1 MKRLSCRQFLCAVS
15 VTLFL
20 LTPGCLCARTQGE
33 PETRSLNT
41 NETAKSDTIT
51 TANPDTGMTAK
62 SDTISTAKPETIATA
77 KSNTNATTRVET
89 KAVTRPDAKATAKSD
104 TKTTAKPDT
113 KATAKSDT
121 KATAKPDT
129 KIGNATITVK
139 LVRSLQSQE
148 KIALLKEQHG
158 ILTMSIKS
166 KKGDAYETA
175 LADEIAKRMQGALSR
190 DVAIKSD
197 DDKCN
202 VRVSVRPILTLVDQD
217 DDYYRM
223 NCSVDIEMKSADEKR
238 LFGATRIELGA
249 PRRVLEEENAV
260 GSFAE
265 PAANSSVE
273 WCRKELNRIIDS
285 EIGMSM
291 ISIQLPDEPEGKE
304 RNLQKDAASILKI
317 GEALGKQKKILKYE
331 LISQDSRS
339 GVCIYRV
346 VYFTSEYQNGL
357 VNELN
362 ALFSAKKQN

>member
-1 MKRLSCRQFLCAVS
+1 MKRLSCRQFLSTVS

-20 LTPGCLCARTQGE
+20 LTPGCLCARTNGE
-33 PETRSLNT
+33 TETRDTNT
-41 NETAKSDTIT
+41 NETAKPDTIATAKPDTIATAKPDTIATAKPDT
-51 TANPDTGMTAK
+51 TAKPATITTAK
-62 SDTISTAKPETIATA
+62 SDTI
-77 KSNTNATTRVET
+77 
-89 KAVTRPDAKATAKSD
+89 
-104 TKTTAKPDT
+104 
-113 KATAKSDT
+113 
-121 KATAKPDT
+121 ATAKPAAKSTARGET
-129 KIGNATITVK
+129 KTVTKSDSKAAAKPDAKTGNTVITVK
-139 LVRSLQSQE
+139 LVRSLQAQE
-148 KIALLKEQHG
+148 KIALLKEQHD

-166 KKGDAYETA
+166 KKGDAKETA
-175 LADEIAKRMQGALSR
+175 LADEIVKRMQGVMSR
-190 DVAIKSD
+190 DIAIKSD

-202 VRVSVRPILTLVDQD
+202 VRVSVRPILSLVDQD

-265 PAANSSVE
+265 PAATSSSE

-285 EIGMSM
+285 EIGMTM

-317 GEALGKQKKILKYE
+317 GEALGKQKKILNYE
-331 LISQDSRS
+331 LISQDSKS
-339 GVCIYRV
+339 GSCIYRV
-346 VYFTSEYQNGL
+346 VYFTSEYPNGL
-357 VNELN
+357 INELN